1 MRRVAIHLPKHY
13 PSVTD
18 PPLFALSPLNIFFR
32 FINTPSGAQRC
43 LLVDVNACATG
54 QMSTVKRNGMP
65 VWYFKVHHCKLWESL
80 DQNRNSALDLFLYIS
95 IYRSLYLSS
104 VPRSENLKQFSIISQ
119 IQINWLLFCSVP
131 FERRRVTKRQ
141 FLISFVR
148 ISTVFFFCFVLF
160 SVSFFWISNWF
171 SIISRLIF
179 HLCVSFC
186 WPVSPET
193 NVSKPTKKTPSFS
206 KI

>member
-104 VPRSENLKQFSIISQ
+104 VSRSENLKQFSIISQ

-160 SVSFFWISNWF
+160 WF
-171 SIISRLIF
+171 QFLF
-179 HLCVSFC
+179 
-186 WPVSPET
+186 
-193 NVSKPTKKTPSFS
+193 
-206 KI
+206 